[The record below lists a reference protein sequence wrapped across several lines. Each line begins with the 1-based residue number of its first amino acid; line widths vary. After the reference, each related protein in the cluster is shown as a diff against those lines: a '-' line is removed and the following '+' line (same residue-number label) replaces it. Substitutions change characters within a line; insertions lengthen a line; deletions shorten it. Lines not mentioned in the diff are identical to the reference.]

1 MVNPI
6 NKIAPGTVSQPQ
18 KTKDTKAI
26 QQQVG
31 WGDEDGFEQTAVKGV
46 VDRFSHPVKTVTL
59 TISGG
64 PIGQGVQKV
73 GLRSHLARL
82 ALTYGL
88 SGSVENIANPPTV
101 RLVIQGNPFKIKQLQ
116 SQLSHIDNDR
126 IKIDTVSESNEE
138 PETPVK
144 PGKFT
149 VENWTSSSR
158 DLTKPVTIELSVNEK
173 GINEEDAKKE
183 WEKGMKKAET

>member
-6 NKIAPGTVSQPQ
+6 NKIVPGGVSQPQ
-18 KTKDTKAI
+18 KNKDSKAI

-31 WGDEDGFEQTAVKGV
+31 WGDDDGFEQTAVKGV
-46 VDRFSHPVKTVTL
+46 VDRLSHPVKTVTL
-59 TISGG
+59 TIAGG
-64 PIGQGVQKV
+64 PKGQGVQKV

-88 SGSVENIANPPTV
+88 SGSVENIDNPPTV
-101 RLVIQGNPFKIKQLQ
+101 RLVLQGNPFKIKQLQ
-116 SQLSHIDNDR
+116 AQLSKINNDR
-126 IKIDTVSESNEE
+126 IQIGDVSESSEE
-138 PETPVK
+138 PETPIK

-158 DLTKPVTIELSVNEK
+158 DLSNPVTIELSVNAK
-173 GINEEDAKKE
+173 GLSEEDAKKE
-183 WEKGMKKAET
+183 WEKGMKKAEA